1 MAATV
6 AVIATIAVVV
16 AKTLG
21 TPILAAFVAGLGS
34 TVVVAYVIVARRLRA
49 SRARI
54 GPA

>member
-34 TVVVAYVIVARRLRA
+34 TAVVAYVTVARRLIRD
-49 SRARI
+49 ARRR
-54 GPA
+54 G